1 MAQKYCVRKK
11 TNVIDKQKSKYY
23 AVPVSSGLVGTKQ
36 LSAIISDRCTVTE
49 SDVLAVLSSLSSAM
63 KTLLSDGY
71 KVKLMDIGIFSQSV
85 SSPGFDNP
93 EECTNKKVFA
103 KRICFTADSELKKV
117 LKEAEFVKV
126 E

>member
-11 TNVIDKQKSKYY
+11 TNVIDKEKSKYY
-23 AVPVSSGLVGTKQ
+23 AVPVSSGLIGTKQ
-36 LSAIISDRCTVTE
+36 LSEIISDRCTVTE

-93 EECTNKKVFA
+93 EDCTSKKVFA
-103 KRICFTADSELKKV
+103 KRICFTADSELKKI
-117 LKEAEFVKV
+117 LKQTDFVKV
-126 E
+126 D

>member
-11 TNVIDKQKSKYY
+11 TNVIDKEKSKYF

-36 LSAIISDRCTVTE
+36 LSSVISDRCTATE
-49 SDVLAVLSSLSSAM
+49 SDVLAVLSALSAVM
-63 KTLLSDGY
+63 KDFLSDGY

-93 EECTNKKVFA
+93 EDCTNKKVFA
-103 KRICFTADSELKKV
+103 KRICFTADSELKKI
-117 LKEAEFVKV
+117 LKETEFVKV
-126 E
+126 D